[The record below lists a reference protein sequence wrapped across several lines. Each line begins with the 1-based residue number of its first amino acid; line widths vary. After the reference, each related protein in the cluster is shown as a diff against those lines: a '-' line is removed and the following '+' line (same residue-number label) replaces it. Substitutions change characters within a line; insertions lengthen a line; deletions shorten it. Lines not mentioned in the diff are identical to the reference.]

1 LRYNLYN
8 EKNSRSGS
16 IFPMTRQPTLKQVR
30 YLVAV
35 SELSHFGKA
44 AAACHVSQSTLSSGI
59 AELEDVLGVPLVER
73 NNRAVILTL
82 LGEEVVRRG
91 RSILMDVEDMRSLC
105 DTSAEPFAGKLRLG
119 VIPTIAPFILPGLL
133 NRMRG
138 EHPGF
143 KLFIREDLS
152 GNLVEL
158 LQHGELD
165 ALLLALPFPAERVET
180 KTLFEDEFMFACPKN
195 HPLAA
200 AQALKVEQLKGE
212 ELLLLEDGHC
222 LREHALEACRLK
234 EAQVSVP
241 YQATTLN
248 TIVQMVA
255 NGIGITV
262 LPKMAIAAN
271 LLRGTDVQ
279 VRPFDAQGVSRMIGL
294 MWRKQSPRRNEFQ
307 LLGDFIQEAANGI
320 FTDAEFSVDE
330 FRKKM

>member
-1 LRYNLYN
+1 M
-8 EKNSRSGS
+8 
-16 IFPMTRQPTLKQVR
+16 IRQPTLKQVR

-35 SELSHFGKA
+35 SESGHFGKA
-44 AAACHVSQSTLSSGI
+44 AASCHVSQSTLSAGI

-91 RSILMDVEDMRSLC
+91 RSILLDVEDLRSLC
-105 DTSAEPFAGKLRLG
+105 DASAEPFAGKLRLG

-133 NRMRG
+133 NRMRT

-158 LQHGELD
+158 LHHGELD

-180 KTLFEDEFMFACPKN
+180 MPLFEDEFMFACPKN

-200 AQALKVEQLKGE
+200 AKTLNVEQLKGQ

-222 LREHALEACRLK
+222 LREHALDACSLK

-262 LPKMAIAAN
+262 LPKMAVAAN
-271 LLRGTDVQ
+271 VLRGTDVQ
-279 VRPFDAQGVSRMIGL
+279 VRPFDAQGVSRAVGL
-294 MWRKQSPRRNEFQ
+294 MWRKKSPRRNEFQ
-307 LLGDFIQEAANGI
+307 LLGNFIQDASSCI
-320 FTDAEFSVDE
+320 FPDS
-330 FRKKM
+330 K

>member
-1 LRYNLYN
+1 M
-8 EKNSRSGS
+8 
-16 IFPMTRQPTLKQVR
+16 IRQPTLKQVR

-35 SELSHFGKA
+35 SESGHFGKA
-44 AAACHVSQSTLSSGI
+44 AASCHVSQSTLSAGI
-59 AELEDVLGVPLVER
+59 AELEDILGVPLVER

-91 RSILMDVEDMRSLC
+91 RSILLDVEDVRSLC
-105 DTSAEPFAGKLRLG
+105 DASAEPFAGKLRLG

-133 NRMRG
+133 NRMRS
-138 EHPGF
+138 EHPRF

-152 GNLVEL
+152 GNLVERL
-158 LQHGELD
+158 HHGELD

-180 KTLFEDEFMFACPKN
+180 MPLFEDEFMFACPEN

-200 AQALKVEQLKGE
+200 AQTLNVEQLKGQ

-222 LREHALEACRLK
+222 LREHALDACNLK

-262 LPKMAIAAN
+262 LPKMAVAAN
-271 LLRGTDVQ
+271 VLRGTDVQ
-279 VRPFDAQGVSRMIGL
+279 IRPFDAQGVSRVVGL
-294 MWRKQSPRRNEFQ
+294 MWRKKSPRRNEFQ
-307 LLGDFIQEAANGI
+307 LLGNFIQDASNGI
-320 FTDAEFSVDE
+320 FPDG
-330 FRKKM
+330 K

>member
-1 LRYNLYN
+1 M
-8 EKNSRSGS
+8 
-16 IFPMTRQPTLKQVR
+16 IRQPTLKQVR

-35 SELSHFGKA
+35 SESGHFGKA
-44 AAACHVSQSTLSSGI
+44 AASCHVSQSTLSAGI

-91 RSILMDVEDMRSLC
+91 RSILLDVEDLRSLC
-105 DTSAEPFAGKLRLG
+105 DASAEPFAGKLRLG

-133 NRMRG
+133 NRMRT

-158 LQHGELD
+158 LHHGELD

-180 KTLFEDEFMFACPKN
+180 MPLFEDEFMFACPKN

-200 AQALKVEQLKGE
+200 AKTLNVEQLKGQ

-222 LREHALEACRLK
+222 LREHALDACSLK

-262 LPKMAIAAN
+262 LPKMAVAAN
-271 LLRGTDVQ
+271 VLRGTDVQ
-279 VRPFDAQGVSRMIGL
+279 VRPFDAQGVSRAVGL
-294 MWRKQSPRRNEFQ
+294 MWRKKSPRRNEFQ
-307 LLGDFIQEAANGI
+307 LLGNFIQDASICI
-320 FTDAEFSVDE
+320 FPDS
-330 FRKKM
+330 K